1 VLPIC
6 RQFASLKD
14 NISNG
19 HSALALVNVLLGFAI
34 VTILVTTA
42 WFGNTGARR
51 KFLKRAFRFDYVSDY
66 VGAIQLELHLRISKM
81 TDMPANCPELIQ
93 FGLLELQD
101 NRADDLWWQLKS
113 PAIDSRSDE
122 IRHTVSQK

>member
-1 VLPIC
+1 MLPIC

-42 WFGNTGARR
+42 WFGNTGA
-51 KFLKRAFRFDYVSDY
+51 KQT
-66 VGAIQLELHLRISKM
+66 G
-81 TDMPANCPELIQ
+81 
-93 FGLLELQD
+93 
-101 NRADDLWWQLKS
+101 
-113 PAIDSRSDE
+113 
-122 IRHTVSQK
+122 TVSIDPMSLMVTTINLPTEHMTHLVRASAELSLDK